1 MIAITPVSVQSTF
14 ALISAAL
21 LLRRILIDEKMAK
34 RKCNT
39 YFTNPY
45 RLGRQPA
52 TESSFE
58 QVVHA
63 LCLTPEQ
70 YATSRELKSWVSRNK
85 SYKYVPPDVLVIF
98 GFEAGADV

>member
-1 MIAITPVSVQSTF
+1 MTNDKI
-14 ALISAAL
+14 
-21 LLRRILIDEKMAK
+21 AK

-58 QVVHA
+58 QVVQA
-63 LCLTPEQ
+63 LCLTPDQ
-70 YATSRELKSWVSRNK
+70 YAASPELKTWVSRNK
-85 SYKYVPPDVLVIF
+85 SYKYVPPDVLAIF
-98 GFEAGADV
+98 GFEVGAEV